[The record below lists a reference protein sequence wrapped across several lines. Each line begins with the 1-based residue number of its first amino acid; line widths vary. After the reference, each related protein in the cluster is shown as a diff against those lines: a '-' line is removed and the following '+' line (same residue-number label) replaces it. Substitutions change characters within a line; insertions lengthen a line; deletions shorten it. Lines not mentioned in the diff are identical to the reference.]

1 MSTNHNRI
9 RVADLETNQPNK
21 ILRTNL
27 NGELEFSDVNNLQT
41 ESYNALDCTTEGKSL
56 DARQGKILKD
66 MIDLKPVDLASDT
79 ETQITTVV
87 SEDKKVVSRLK
98 LFNWW
103 QWLKSQTQ
111 TISGAWNFTNKVT
124 LAAGTSTTPALV
136 IPNGTLTATTQNGA
150 LERDSKGILYTT
162 SSVDGRQKI
171 VTENNTITL
180 LTKFS
185 STKSDSKNSISSQSE
200 RIITTFT
207 TGIIPSN
214 FLGRLNISVDYSMDW
229 PYTGVQPTSLKIEY
243 FLKIVNGFYSSSVWG
258 SNNLG
263 QYFLFKSINLL
274 GSQAMNTTYTDE
286 LTTAIRANYNNLGNN
301 GNRCGIGIGNT
312 FLNTRKNDNSDN
324 ELPANCQFQ
333 IIERTTWQYDDANN
347 DRLSNAYRRV
357 ISGINAFYIEKVI

>member
-21 ILRTNL
+21 ILKTNEK
-27 NGELEFSDVNNLQT
+27 GELEFSDSNNLQV
-41 ESYNALDCTTEGKSL
+41 ENYNALDFTTEGKAL
-56 DARQGKILKD
+56 DARQGKVLKD
-66 MIDLKPVDLASDT
+66 MIDNKNVNLASDA
-79 ETQITTVV
+79 ETQINTSV
-87 SEDKKVVSRLK
+87 SEDNKVVSRSK

-103 QWLKSQTQ
+103 QWVKSQTQ

-124 LAAGTSTTPALV
+124 LTSGTKDTPPLI
-136 IPNGTLTATTQNGA
+136 IPNGTLTNSVENGA

-162 SSVDGRQKI
+162 SSFDGRQKI
-171 VTENNTITL
+171 VTENNAITL

-185 STKSDSKNSISSQSE
+185 STRSDSKNSISSQSE

-274 GSQAMNTTYTDE
+274 GSQLMNNTYTED
-286 LTTAIRANYNNLGNN
+286 LTTAIRAYYNNLGNN

-312 FLNTRKNDNSDN
+312 FLNTRKTDNSDN
-324 ELPANCQFQ
+324 EFPANCQFQ

-357 ISGINAFYIEKVI
+357 ISAINAFYIEKVI